1 MVMPIKEEW
10 GMGRS
15 ILVVDDH
22 MSFCRHIQAILSGN
36 GYEVDICGSPLE
48 ALEMLRSRPYDI
60 LLTDMRLPHMDG
72 IKLFEEAK
80 KIDQTILGI
89 IMTAYGTIPSAVEAI
104 KRGVSDYIQ
113 KPFDPEALIFIVQKV
128 SKEKDV
134 LEELNHLRDEID
146 QKYSFESII
155 GKNYKMIQI
164 FDLIK
169 KIAPTDARVLIMGET
184 GTGKE
189 LIAKAI
195 HYNSLRKSKPF
206 VGINCC
212 ALPETLL
219 ESELFGYEKGAFT
232 GAFRT
237 KKGKFEYAKGGTVFL
252 DEIGDLSQGM
262 QVKLLRVL
270 QEKRFERLGG
280 NKPIEMDVR
289 IIAAT
294 NQDLRKKIEN
304 SEFRLDLFYRLS
316 VVHIYLPPL
325 RDRKEDIPLLVE
337 HFLKRISKSLGRD
350 IKGVTREAMAQL
362 MNYDWPGNVRE
373 LENVL
378 ERSCLV
384 AEKETLDRVIFFDE
398 VSQFGTPTFHETS
411 LPFRVARQEYL
422 ARFEKDYIL
431 HAIKRCQGSV
441 AEASK
446 YSKIPLRTMWRKL
459 QKYGID
465 PKGFKRKT
473 S

>member
-169 KIAPTDARVLIMGET
+169 KL
-184 GTGKE
+184 
-189 LIAKAI
+189 
-195 HYNSLRKSKPF
+195 H
-206 VGINCC
+206 
-212 ALPETLL
+212 
-219 ESELFGYEKGAFT
+219 
-232 GAFRT
+232 
-237 KKGKFEYAKGGTVFL
+237 
-252 DEIGDLSQGM
+252 
-262 QVKLLRVL
+262 
-270 QEKRFERLGG
+270 
-280 NKPIEMDVR
+280 
-289 IIAAT
+289 
-294 NQDLRKKIEN
+294 
-304 SEFRLDLFYRLS
+304 
-316 VVHIYLPPL
+316 PL
-325 RDRKEDIPLLVE
+325 
-337 HFLKRISKSLGRD
+337 
-350 IKGVTREAMAQL
+350 M
-362 MNYDWPGNVRE
+362 
-373 LENVL
+373 
-378 ERSCLV
+378 
-384 AEKETLDRVIFFDE
+384 
-398 VSQFGTPTFHETS
+398 
-411 LPFRVARQEYL
+411 
-422 ARFEKDYIL
+422 
-431 HAIKRCQGSV
+431 
-441 AEASK
+441 
-446 YSKIPLRTMWRKL
+446 
-459 QKYGID
+459 
-465 PKGFKRKT
+465 
-473 S
+473 